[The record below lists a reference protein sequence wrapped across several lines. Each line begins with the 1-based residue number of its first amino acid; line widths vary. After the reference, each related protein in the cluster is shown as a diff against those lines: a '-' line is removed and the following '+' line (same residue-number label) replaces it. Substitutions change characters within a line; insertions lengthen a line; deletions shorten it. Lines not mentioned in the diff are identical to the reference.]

1 MPVEQ
6 REQVTHVR
14 WSQRETGGTPCLDG
28 RRQPSL
34 GGTSRMNRE
43 IHVRICGRLGV
54 KFPGPTRRCPV
65 QRRHESGP
73 GFRTELENRVGD
85 GQGKGTSGQNHEAES
100 TEAPIRGAL
109 PRMSE
114 EAG

>member
-1 MPVEQ
+1 M
-6 REQVTHVR
+6 T
-14 WSQRETGGTPCLDG
+14 
-28 RRQPSL
+28 
-34 GGTSRMNRE
+34 
-43 IHVRICGRLGV
+43 RIR
-54 KFPGPTRRCPV
+54 
-65 QRRHESGP
+65 

-85 GQGKGTSGQNHEAES
+85 GKGKGTSGQNHEAES